1 MFTLSFSTSTDAK
14 TTWGRFGGR
23 GAGVQ
28 GGKIILAESKTHS
41 LSSSLLHARRQFAT
55 RTADNMCLHIVLDGD
70 QSVQLSVVAGPG
82 LKCKCRRISSWASTK
97 TEALSSSAYPHEG
110 VLEAY
115 CSEVHVHSH
124 SPRLADHVHKQRF
137 MEHPVR
143 MCKQSIHCGCCI
155 AGAGRCA
162 CL

>member
-1 MFTLSFSTSTDAK
+1 MQKPL
-14 TTWGRFGGR
+14 GEGLGG
-23 GAGVQ
+23 GEGGVQ
-28 GGKIILAESKTHS
+28 GGKIILAESKIHS

-55 RTADNMCLHIVLDGD
+55 CTAVNMCLHIVLDGD

-124 SPRLADHVHKQRF
+124 SPCLADHVHKQRF

-143 MCKQSIHCGCCI
+143 MCKQSIHCRCCV
-155 AGAGRCA
+155 AGHGKCA
-162 CL
+162 CP